1 MSKEEILESLQ
12 DILDEINET
21 SDDNFVDVVFIKETI
36 QNILN
41 QNKDDE

>member
-41 QNKDDE
+41 QNKNE

>member
-41 QNKDDE
+41 QNKDE

>member
-41 QNKDDE
+41 QNKDG

>member
-41 QNKDDE
+41 KNKDG

>member
-41 QNKDDE
+41 QNKEDE

>member
-1 MSKEEILESLQ
+1 MSKEEILESLK

-41 QNKDDE
+41 KNKDG